1 MRSSG
6 RFLISVYLRSSA
18 AALAHCDVTTGTAF
32 LPERTRHAAMSAHQK
47 PSQKESETEILALQ
61 ALQRGE
67 LARARALCD
76 EMLADN
82 SASPI
87 ALRLLGLVNMLER
100 RYEAAIDAFTRS
112 VTSLPEPGTFINL
125 TTCLTKIGNLERA
138 LDSGRA
144 AVAMAPGSVAART
157 ALALTLQG
165 MRRAEEALLEV
176 EEAERLSPG
185 NPAVIV
191 RRGAIRAHLGH
202 YDAAEQDFAVAAA
215 SNDTPQCRAVRFNR
229 AFYDAL
235 GAAAGDRVPERAQ
248 LVSMGSSDDAR
259 YVVYVGCTADYFCK
273 YGVVFVNSY
282 AANSASGN
290 LLHLHIVN
298 PHERFTNGL
307 SDIAR
312 RLPALNLVVTTERAP
327 IDAATDP
334 GNAKSYYAS
343 ARFIQLA
350 DLLAHYRRP
359 ILSFDVDAVVE
370 APLDR
375 LLDHIGNHDLGL
387 VLREPVDSPW
397 WDIIAYIVGVR
408 PTPLTLEY
416 LRRVRNYILHFLD
429 RRQMPW
435 ALDQISLY
443 CVLKMMGRFDTAPA
457 VAWIPRELQAV
468 TWQIGQAYD
477 YKLSDERVRRYS

>member
-1 MRSSG
+1 M
-6 RFLISVYLRSSA
+6 
-18 AALAHCDVTTGTAF
+18 HCGATAGTAF
-32 LPERTRHAAMSAHQK
+32 LVEQTAHAVMSTPQR
-47 PSQKESETEILALQ
+47 PSPKESETEVLVMQ

-67 LARARALCD
+67 LDRARALCD
-76 EMLADN
+76 EMLADDPAGPV
-82 SASPI
+82 S
-87 ALRLLGLVNMLER
+87 LRVLGLVNMVER

-112 VTSLPEPGTFINL
+112 AKLFPELGTFVNL
-125 TTCLTKIGNLERA
+125 TTCLTKIGALQRA
-138 LDSGRA
+138 VESGRA
-144 AVAMAPGSVAART
+144 AVSIAPTSVPARL
-157 ALALTLQG
+157 ALALALHG
-165 MRRAEEALLEV
+165 MQHMDEALAEV

-185 NPAVIV
+185 NPAVAV

-202 YDAAEQDFAVAAA
+202 YDAAERDFALPAA
-215 SNDTPQCRAVRFNR
+215 SNVAPQCRAVRFNQ

-235 GAAAGDRVPERAQ
+235 GTAAGGPVPAHSQ
-248 LVSMGSSDDAR
+248 LMSMGSTEGAR

-273 YGVVFVNSY
+273 YGIVFVNSY

-290 LLHLHIVN
+290 VLHLHIVD
-298 PHERFTNGL
+298 PHERFHNAL
-307 SDIAR
+307 SAIAN

-334 GNAKSYYAS
+334 GNAKSYYAC

-350 DLLAHYRRP
+350 GFLAHYRKP

-375 LLDHIGNHDLGL
+375 LLDHVGNRDLGL
-387 VLREPVDSPW
+387 CLREPVDSPW

-408 PTPLTLEY
+408 PTPAALEY
-416 LRRVRNYILHFLD
+416 LRRVRSYILHFFE

-435 ALDQISLY
+435 ALDQTSLY
-443 CVLKMMGRFDTAPA
+443 CVLKMMERFNTAPS
-457 VAWIPRELQAV
+457 VAWFPRELQAL

-477 YKLSDERVRRYS
+477 YKLRDERVRRYS